1 MIYLVVERMTDI
13 SKIIRYF
20 PRRIYYDT
28 FTPYLNECKSA
39 DFKYAFEDF
48 IEDYNFHKPVGFTTA
63 CSVMPNVMSNTQV
76 DLETTGN
83 MLKKMPVFFFRVS
96 SK

>member
-1 MIYLVVERMTDI
+1 MRKKLIPLVFGP
-13 SKIIRYF
+13 S
-20 PRRIYYDT
+20 RIWYDT

-48 IEDYNFHKPVGFTTA
+48 IEDFNFHKAVGFTTA

-76 DLETTGN
+76 DIETTGSYS
-83 MLKKMPVFFFRVS
+83 FFADY
-96 SK
+96 KGGMT